1 MVKIHTENS
10 LLTVNLETG
19 FMKTQKLLEIS
30 LKVPEITEQI
40 SYLKLLVVFGSRAK
54 GNPTPSS
61 DWDFAVLFDER
72 QRQQYESAGGWN
84 CYRSMIILQQILELG
99 DDEMDWVDLKDASEL
114 LANEIAK
121 DGIVIYESE
130 PGIFAEFQRKALI
143 TPQRRLEIRR
153 SQQEQITASLQRL
166 GL

>member
-1 MVKIHTENS
+1 MKIQA
-10 LLTVNLETG
+10 LTDLNLRLSQIIE
-19 FMKTQKLLEIS
+19 
-30 LKVPEITEQI
+30 KV
-40 SYLKLLVVFGSRAK
+40 SYLKLLVLFGSRAK
-54 GNPTPSS
+54 DNYNPFS
-61 DWDFAVLFDER
+61 DWDFALLFNEQ
-72 QRQQYESAGGWN
+72 QRQKYESGGGWN

-130 PGIFAEFQRKALI
+130 PGIFAEFQQKALI

-153 SQQEQITASLQRL
+153 SQQEQITASLQRI

>member
-1 MVKIHTENS
+1 MKPQIFTVLKPKIPQ
-10 LLTVNLETG
+10 L
-19 FMKTQKLLEIS
+19 
-30 LKVPEITEQI
+30 TEQI
-40 SYLKLLVVFGSRAK
+40 PYLELLVVFGSRAK
-54 GNPTPSS
+54 GNHNPSS
-61 DWDFAVLFDER
+61 DWDFALLFDEQ
-72 QRQQYESAGGWN
+72 QRQQYESGGGWN

-114 LANEIAK
+114 LAHEIAK